1 MNMRIGSLRHWS
13 PWLLA
18 LAAAAAP
25 APAQQ
30 DPAQQDPEAMER
42 LRRDQEEI
50 LRKAERL
57 HGMMQRLQQRYEREQ
72 KPEQVKLLQE
82 GVAHLE
88 RSGLLREVAGIRD
101 DIAASAY
108 AEALRKQK
116 EVVTDLE
123 RLIDIL
129 LERKSM
135 ASLDAD
141 LAQVAEQARSAR
153 ELEERQRALRDRT
166 AEAMQS
172 PPSPGEQRL
181 LDALQQLRDAERRE
195 ADANARQAGT
205 RRPFLESSLQRVRDL
220 LRDQTRLEQ
229 GLADEKAGRR
239 GEAKAREFDLGE
251 LAERTRELQAELRDQ
266 QRQLDLGA
274 AAGELQQQAGGS
286 DQAAVERARDA
297 LEAKLQQAPR
307 RGGTS
312 EGKARDPE
320 WTALKDAL
328 RSAGSGATEA
338 ERARLQELGQKGAE
352 VGAARAAEAARS
364 NADAAGKLQQ
374 GAERLAERL
383 RNGETPA
390 TAPEASPAAA
400 VAEARQQ
407 LAEAAKAAAGGDL
420 PKAQQATEQALAA
433 LDRARARQREQNPDA
448 DQSAARMAT
457 EARAAG
463 QDLRNA
469 PNAEAAEQQA
479 SDLLQAAESALRDV
493 SEPTAGSPDAA
504 PSRQGQTPQGQQ
516 PQPGQP
522 PQGQQPGQP
531 QQGQPQQGQPQQ
543 GQPQQGQPQQG
554 QPQQGQPQQGQPQQG
569 QPQQGQPQQGP
580 QQGQQQGQQQP
591 SEAQRREQSAA
602 RSRQALQQA
611 EQALQKALEQASAN
625 SAPDMQQAA
634 ARQQELRQQAEAAR
648 QQLQQAAND
657 GAITGEQRD
666 KAAEQVQQ
674 AMERMQRAGERLQ
687 QGQQASASAE
697 QQAAAEELQQAM
709 TALDRNRPADAAQQE
724 RVQKEAEQQQ
734 KLQEDIVR
742 LAEQLKQRQAQA
754 AERKVQQAADAADR
768 ARRAMQQGEVEEAQ
782 QRQEEARQKLDEA
795 AKELEQEEDRYQDLR
810 QEELLF
816 RMADELT
823 TFLERQR
830 PITAQTAE
838 AAKSATAEGLS
849 RAMRSKAN
857 QLGEEEQDLAGK
869 IAALVQALT
878 EEGNL
883 VYQAVLKANV
893 DDLREVARRLAGR
906 RPDVGSFT
914 TMLQGDVERR
924 TEDLLA
930 ALERERQRREQERNE
945 QQQQQQQQQ
954 QDRGRNRFNQQRKKL
969 VSLIAELEMLKKL
982 GVDTRTATDNL
993 RTLVEARGDATISEA
1008 ETALIERLA
1017 HRHGEI
1023 TKLFQQIKAGVEE
1036 TMQQMQQQ
1044 EDQEPE
1050 GGRGR

>member
-297 LEAKLQQAPR
+297 LEARLQQAPR

-448 DQSAARMAT
+448 DQSAARMAA

-543 GQPQQGQPQQG
+543 GQPQQGPQQG
-554 QPQQGQPQQGQPQQG
+554 QP
-569 QPQQGQPQQGP
+569 
-580 QQGQQQGQQQP
+580 QQGQQQP

-782 QRQEEARQKLDEA
+782 QRQEEARQKLEEA

>member
-30 DPAQQDPEAMER
+30 DPTQQDPEAMER

-297 LEAKLQQAPR
+297 LEARLQQAPR

-448 DQSAARMAT
+448 DQSAARMAA

-522 PQGQQPGQP
+522 QQGQQPGQP

-543 GQPQQGQPQQG
+543 GQPQQGPQQG
-554 QPQQGQPQQGQPQQG
+554 QP
-569 QPQQGQPQQGP
+569 
-580 QQGQQQGQQQP
+580 QQGQQQP

-782 QRQEEARQKLDEA
+782 QRQEEARQKLEEA

>member
-297 LEAKLQQAPR
+297 LEARLQQAPR

-448 DQSAARMAT
+448 DQSAARMAA

-522 PQGQQPGQP
+522 QQGQQPGQP

-543 GQPQQGQPQQG
+543 GQPQQGPQQG
-554 QPQQGQPQQGQPQQG
+554 QP
-569 QPQQGQPQQGP
+569 
-580 QQGQQQGQQQP
+580 QQGQQQP

-782 QRQEEARQKLDEA
+782 QRQEEARQKLEEA

-883 VYQAVLKANV
+883 VYQAVLNANV

>member
-297 LEAKLQQAPR
+297 LEARLQQAPR
-307 RGGTS
+307 RGSTS

-352 VGAARAAEAARS
+352 VGAARAAEAALS

-448 DQSAARMAT
+448 DQSAARMAA

-554 QPQQGQPQQGQPQQG
+554 PQQGQP
-569 QPQQGQPQQGP
+569 
-580 QQGQQQGQQQP
+580 QQGQQQP

-697 QQAAAEELQQAM
+697 QQAAAEDLQQAM

-782 QRQEEARQKLDEA
+782 QRQEEARQKLEEA

>member
-1 MNMRIGSLRHWS
+1 
-13 PWLLA
+13 
-18 LAAAAAP
+18 
-25 APAQQ
+25 
-30 DPAQQDPEAMER
+30 
-42 LRRDQEEI
+42 
-50 LRKAERL
+50 
-57 HGMMQRLQQRYEREQ
+57 
-72 KPEQVKLLQE
+72 
-82 GVAHLE
+82 
-88 RSGLLREVAGIRD
+88 
-101 DIAASAY
+101 
-108 AEALRKQK
+108 
-116 EVVTDLE
+116 
-123 RLIDIL
+123 
-129 LERKSM
+129 
-135 ASLDAD
+135 
-141 LAQVAEQARSAR
+141 
-153 ELEERQRALRDRT
+153 LEERQRALRDRT

-297 LEAKLQQAPR
+297 LEARLQQAPR

-448 DQSAARMAT
+448 DQSAARMAA

-543 GQPQQGQPQQG
+543 GQPQQGPQQG
-554 QPQQGQPQQGQPQQG
+554 QP
-569 QPQQGQPQQGP
+569 
-580 QQGQQQGQQQP
+580 QQGQQQP

-782 QRQEEARQKLDEA
+782 QRQEEARQKLEEA

>member
-30 DPAQQDPEAMER
+30 DPTQQDPEAMER

-297 LEAKLQQAPR
+297 LEARLQQAPR

-448 DQSAARMAT
+448 DQSAARMAA

-543 GQPQQGQPQQG
+543 GQPQQGPQQG
-554 QPQQGQPQQGQPQQG
+554 QP
-569 QPQQGQPQQGP
+569 
-580 QQGQQQGQQQP
+580 QQGQQQP

-782 QRQEEARQKLDEA
+782 QRQEEARQKLEEA

-883 VYQAVLKANV
+883 VYQAVLNANV

>member
-30 DPAQQDPEAMER
+30 DPTQQDPEAMER

-297 LEAKLQQAPR
+297 LEARLQQAPR

-448 DQSAARMAT
+448 DQSAARMAA

-554 QPQQGQPQQGQPQQG
+554 PQQGQS
-569 QPQQGQPQQGP
+569 
-580 QQGQQQGQQQP
+580 QQGQQQP

-782 QRQEEARQKLDEA
+782 QRQEEARQKLEEA

>member
-30 DPAQQDPEAMER
+30 DPTQQDPEAMER

-297 LEAKLQQAPR
+297 LEARLQQAPR

-448 DQSAARMAT
+448 DQSAARMAA

-543 GQPQQGQPQQG
+543 GQPQQGPQQG
-554 QPQQGQPQQGQPQQG
+554 QP
-569 QPQQGQPQQGP
+569 
-580 QQGQQQGQQQP
+580 QQGQQQP

-768 ARRAMQQGEVEEAQ
+768 ARRAMQQGEMEEAQ

>member
-1 MNMRIGSLRHWS
+1 
-13 PWLLA
+13 
-18 LAAAAAP
+18 
-25 APAQQ
+25 
-30 DPAQQDPEAMER
+30 MER

-297 LEAKLQQAPR
+297 LEARLQQAPR

-448 DQSAARMAT
+448 DQSAARMAA

-543 GQPQQGQPQQG
+543 GQPQQGPQQG
-554 QPQQGQPQQGQPQQG
+554 QP
-569 QPQQGQPQQGP
+569 
-580 QQGQQQGQQQP
+580 QQGQQQP

-782 QRQEEARQKLDEA
+782 QRQEEARQKLEEA

-906 RPDVGSFT
+906 RPDVGTFT

>member
-1 MNMRIGSLRHWS
+1 MNMRIGSWRTGSAL
-13 PWLLA
+13 LLA

-25 APAQQ
+25 AQQ
-30 DPAQQDPEAMER
+30 GPAQQDPEAMER

-88 RSGLLREVAGIRD
+88 RSGMLREVAGIRD

-195 ADANARQAGT
+195 ADANSRQAGT
-205 RRPFLESSLQRVRDL
+205 RRPFLESGLQRVREL
-220 LRDQTRLEQ
+220 LRDQARLEQ
-229 GLADEKAGRR
+229 GLADEKAARR
-239 GEAKAREFDLGE
+239 CEAKERENDHGE

-274 AAGELQQQAGGS
+274 AAGELQQQAAGS

-320 WTALKDAL
+320 WTALKESL
-328 RSAGSGATEA
+328 RAAGNGATEA
-338 ERARLQELGQKGAE
+338 ERTRLQELGQKGAE
-352 VGAARAAEAARS
+352 VGAARAAEAARR

-374 GAERLAERL
+374 GAERLADRM
-383 RNGETPA
+383 RTGETPA

-400 VAEARQQ
+400 VAEAQQ
-407 LAEAAKAAAGGDL
+407 RLAEAATAAAAGDL
-420 PKAQQATEQALAA
+420 PKAQQTTEQALAA
-433 LDRARARQREQNPDA
+433 LDRARARQQQQNPDA
-448 DQSAARMAT
+448 DLNAARMAA

-463 QDLRNA
+463 QELRNA

-493 SEPTAGSPDAA
+493 SEPPTGSPESA
-504 PSRQGQTPQGQQ
+504 PSPQGQAPQGQQ
-516 PQPGQP
+516 GRQGQAQPGQGP
-522 PQGQQPGQP
+522 
-531 QQGQPQQGQPQQ
+531 QGQPQQGQPQQ
-543 GQPQQGQPQQG
+543 GQPQPN
-554 QPQQGQPQQGQPQQG
+554 
-569 QPQQGQPQQGP
+569 
-580 QQGQQQGQQQP
+580 
-591 SEAQRREQSAA
+591 EAQRREQAAA

-611 EQALQKALEQASAN
+611 EQALQQALEQASAN
-625 SAPDMQQAA
+625 STPDMQQAA
-634 ARQQELRQQAEAAR
+634 ARQEELRQQADAAR
-648 QQLQQAAND
+648 QQMQQAASE
-657 GAITGEQRD
+657 GAITNEQRD
-666 KAAEQVQQ
+666 KAAQQVQQ
-674 AMERMQRAGERLQ
+674 AMDRMQRAGERLQ
-687 QGQQASASAE
+687 QGQQASAAAE

-709 TALDRNRPADAAQQE
+709 TALDRNRPVDAAKRERVQQEAAQQ
-724 RVQKEAEQQQ
+724 RQ
-734 KLQEDIVR
+734 LQEDIVR

-754 AERKVQQAADAADR
+754 AERKAQQAADAADR
-768 ARRAMQQGEVEEAQ
+768 ARRAMEQGEMEEAQ

-838 AAKSATAEGLS
+838 AAKSATADGLS

-869 IAALVQALT
+869 LAALVQALT

-945 QQQQQQQQQ
+945 QQQQQQQQ

-1044 EDQEPE
+1044 EGQEPE

>member
-1 MNMRIGSLRHWS
+1 MNMRIGSWRTGSAL
-13 PWLLA
+13 LLA

-25 APAQQ
+25 AQQ
-30 DPAQQDPEAMER
+30 GPAQQDPEAMER

-88 RSGLLREVAGIRD
+88 RSGMLREVAGIRD

-195 ADANARQAGT
+195 ADANSRQAGT
-205 RRPFLESSLQRVRDL
+205 RRPFLESGLQRVRDL
-220 LRDQTRLEQ
+220 LRDQARLEQ

-274 AAGELQQQAGGS
+274 AAGELQQQAAGS

-320 WTALKDAL
+320 WTALKESL
-328 RSAGSGATEA
+328 RAAGNGATEA
-338 ERARLQELGQKGAE
+338 ERTRLQELGQKGAE
-352 VGAARAAEAARS
+352 VGAARAAEAARR

-374 GAERLAERL
+374 GAERLADRM
-383 RNGETPA
+383 RTGETPA
-390 TAPEASPAAA
+390 TAPEDSPAAA
-400 VAEARQQ
+400 VAEAQQ
-407 LAEAAKAAAGGDL
+407 RLAEAATAAAAGDL
-420 PKAQQATEQALAA
+420 PKAQQTTEQALAA
-433 LDRARARQREQNPDA
+433 LDRARARQQQQNPDA
-448 DQSAARMAT
+448 DLNAARMAA

-463 QDLRNA
+463 QELRNA

-493 SEPTAGSPDAA
+493 SEPPTGSPESA
-504 PSRQGQTPQGQQ
+504 PSPQGQAPQGQQ
-516 PQPGQP
+516 GRQGQAQPGQGP
-522 PQGQQPGQP
+522 
-531 QQGQPQQGQPQQ
+531 QGQPQQGQPQTQ
-543 GQPQQGQPQQG
+543 GQPQPN
-554 QPQQGQPQQGQPQQG
+554 
-569 QPQQGQPQQGP
+569 
-580 QQGQQQGQQQP
+580 
-591 SEAQRREQSAA
+591 EAQRREQAAA

-611 EQALQKALEQASAN
+611 EQALQQALEQASAN
-625 SAPDMQQAA
+625 STPDMQQAA
-634 ARQQELRQQAEAAR
+634 ARQEELRQQADAAR
-648 QQLQQAAND
+648 QQMQQAASE
-657 GAITGEQRD
+657 GAITNEQRD
-666 KAAEQVQQ
+666 KAAQQVQQ
-674 AMERMQRAGERLQ
+674 AMDRMQRAGERLQ
-687 QGQQASASAE
+687 QGQQASAAAE

-709 TALDRNRPADAAQQE
+709 TALDRNRPVDAAKRERVQQEAAQQ
-724 RVQKEAEQQQ
+724 RQ
-734 KLQEDIVR
+734 LQEDIVR

-754 AERKVQQAADAADR
+754 AERKAQQAADAADR
-768 ARRAMQQGEVEEAQ
+768 ARRAMEQGEMEEAQ

-838 AAKSATAEGLS
+838 AAKSATADGLS

-869 IAALVQALT
+869 LAALVQALT

-945 QQQQQQQQQ
+945 QQQQQQQQ

-1044 EDQEPE
+1044 EGQEPE

>member
-30 DPAQQDPEAMER
+30 DPTQQDPEAMER

-297 LEAKLQQAPR
+297 LEARLQQAPR

-448 DQSAARMAT
+448 DQSAARMAA

-543 GQPQQGQPQQG
+543 GQPQQGPQQG
-554 QPQQGQPQQGQPQQG
+554 QP
-569 QPQQGQPQQGP
+569 
-580 QQGQQQGQQQP
+580 QQGQQQP

-782 QRQEEARQKLDEA
+782 QRQEEARQKLEEA

>member
-448 DQSAARMAT
+448 DQSAARMAA

-543 GQPQQGQPQQG
+543 GQPQQGPQQG
-554 QPQQGQPQQGQPQQG
+554 QP
-569 QPQQGQPQQGP
+569 
-580 QQGQQQGQQQP
+580 QQGQQQP

-782 QRQEEARQKLDEA
+782 QRQEEARQKLEEA

>member
-30 DPAQQDPEAMER
+30 DPTQQDPEAMER

-448 DQSAARMAT
+448 DQSAARMAA

-543 GQPQQGQPQQG
+543 GQPQQGPQQG
-554 QPQQGQPQQGQPQQG
+554 QP
-569 QPQQGQPQQGP
+569 
-580 QQGQQQGQQQP
+580 QQGQQQP

-782 QRQEEARQKLDEA
+782 QRQEEARQKLEEA

>member
-297 LEAKLQQAPR
+297 LEARLQQAPR

-448 DQSAARMAT
+448 DQSAARMAA

-543 GQPQQGQPQQG
+543 GQPQQGPQQG
-554 QPQQGQPQQGQPQQG
+554 QP
-569 QPQQGQPQQGP
+569 
-580 QQGQQQGQQQP
+580 QQGQQQP

-782 QRQEEARQKLDEA
+782 QRQEEARQKLEEA

-954 QDRGRNRFNQQRKKL
+954 DRGRNRFNQQRKKL

-1044 EDQEPE
+1044 EGQEPE

>member
-30 DPAQQDPEAMER
+30 DPTQQDPEAMER

-297 LEAKLQQAPR
+297 LEARLQQAPR

-448 DQSAARMAT
+448 DQSAARMAA

-531 QQGQPQQGQPQQ
+531 QQGQPQQGQP
-543 GQPQQGQPQQG
+543 P
-554 QPQQGQPQQGQPQQG
+554 QG

-580 QQGQQQGQQQP
+580 QQGQPQQGQQQP

-782 QRQEEARQKLDEA
+782 QRQEEARQKLEEA

>member
-30 DPAQQDPEAMER
+30 DPTQQDPEAMER

-297 LEAKLQQAPR
+297 LEARLQQAPR
-307 RGGTS
+307 RGSTS

-448 DQSAARMAT
+448 DQSAARMAA

-531 QQGQPQQGQPQQ
+531 QQGQPQQGQPPQ
-543 GQPQQGQPQQG
+543 GQP
-554 QPQQGQPQQGQPQQG
+554 
-569 QPQQGQPQQGP
+569 
-580 QQGQQQGQQQP
+580 QQGQQQP

-782 QRQEEARQKLDEA
+782 QRQEEARQKLEEA

>member
-1 MNMRIGSLRHWS
+1 
-13 PWLLA
+13 LLA

-220 LRDQTRLEQ
+220 LRDQARLEQ

-364 NADAAGKLQQ
+364 NAEAAAKLQQ

-448 DQSAARMAT
+448 DQSAARMAA

-543 GQPQQGQPQQG
+543 GQPQQGPQQG
-554 QPQQGQPQQGQPQQG
+554 QP
-569 QPQQGQPQQGP
+569 
-580 QQGQQQGQQQP
+580 QQGQQQP

-782 QRQEEARQKLDEA
+782 QRQEEARQKLEEA

>member
-1 MNMRIGSLRHWS
+1 MNMRIGSWRTGSAL
-13 PWLLA
+13 LLA

-25 APAQQ
+25 AQQ
-30 DPAQQDPEAMER
+30 GPAQQDPEAMER

-88 RSGLLREVAGIRD
+88 RSGMLREVAGIRD

-195 ADANARQAGT
+195 ADANSRQAGT
-205 RRPFLESSLQRVRDL
+205 RRPFLESGLQRVREL

-251 LAERTRELQAELRDQ
+251 LAERTRELQADLRDQ

-274 AAGELQQQAGGS
+274 AAGELQQQAAGS

-320 WTALKDAL
+320 WTALKESL
-328 RSAGSGATEA
+328 RAAGNGATEA
-338 ERARLQELGQKGAE
+338 ERTRLQELGQKGAE
-352 VGAARAAEAARS
+352 VGAARAAEAARR

-374 GAERLAERL
+374 GAERLADRM
-383 RNGETPA
+383 RTGETPA

-400 VAEARQQ
+400 VAEAQQ
-407 LAEAAKAAAGGDL
+407 RLAEAATAAAAGDL
-420 PKAQQATEQALAA
+420 PKAQQTTEQALAA
-433 LDRARARQREQNPDA
+433 LDRARARQQQQNPDA
-448 DQSAARMAT
+448 DLNAARMAA

-463 QDLRNA
+463 QELRNA

-493 SEPTAGSPDAA
+493 SEPPTGSPESA
-504 PSRQGQTPQGQQ
+504 PSPQGQAPQGQQ
-516 PQPGQP
+516 GRQGQAQPGQG
-522 PQGQQPGQP
+522 PQGQPQQGQPQKGQP

-543 GQPQQGQPQQG
+543 GQPQTQGQPQ
-554 QPQQGQPQQGQPQQG
+554 PN
-569 QPQQGQPQQGP
+569 
-580 QQGQQQGQQQP
+580 
-591 SEAQRREQSAA
+591 EAQRREQAAA

-611 EQALQKALEQASAN
+611 EQALQQALEQASAN
-625 SAPDMQQAA
+625 STPDMQQAA
-634 ARQQELRQQAEAAR
+634 ARQEELRQQADAAR
-648 QQLQQAAND
+648 QQMQQAASE
-657 GAITGEQRD
+657 GAITNEQRD
-666 KAAEQVQQ
+666 KAAQQVQQ
-674 AMERMQRAGERLQ
+674 AMDRMQRAGERLQ
-687 QGQQASASAE
+687 QGQQASAAAE

-709 TALDRNRPADAAQQE
+709 TALDRNRPVDAAKRERVQQEAAQQ
-724 RVQKEAEQQQ
+724 RQ
-734 KLQEDIVR
+734 LQEDIVR

>member
-30 DPAQQDPEAMER
+30 DPTQQDPEAMER

-153 ELEERQRALRDRT
+153 ELEERQRALLDRT

-297 LEAKLQQAPR
+297 LEARLQQAPR

-448 DQSAARMAT
+448 DQSAARMAA

-543 GQPQQGQPQQG
+543 GQPQQGPQQG
-554 QPQQGQPQQGQPQQG
+554 QP
-569 QPQQGQPQQGP
+569 
-580 QQGQQQGQQQP
+580 QQGQQQP

-782 QRQEEARQKLDEA
+782 QRQEEARQKLEEA

>member
-1 MNMRIGSLRHWS
+1 MNMRIGSWRTGSAL
-13 PWLLA
+13 LLA

-25 APAQQ
+25 AQQ
-30 DPAQQDPEAMER
+30 GPAQQDPEAMER

-88 RSGLLREVAGIRD
+88 RSGMLREVAGIRD

-195 ADANARQAGT
+195 ADANSRQAGT
-205 RRPFLESSLQRVRDL
+205 RRPFLESGLQRVREL

-251 LAERTRELQAELRDQ
+251 LAERTRELQADLRDQ

-274 AAGELQQQAGGS
+274 AAGELQQQAAGS

-320 WTALKDAL
+320 WTALKESL
-328 RSAGSGATEA
+328 RAAGNGATEA
-338 ERARLQELGQKGAE
+338 ERTRLQELGQKGAE
-352 VGAARAAEAARS
+352 VGAARAAEAARR

-374 GAERLAERL
+374 GAERLADRM
-383 RNGETPA
+383 RTGETPA

-400 VAEARQQ
+400 VAEAQQ
-407 LAEAAKAAAGGDL
+407 RLAEAATAAAAGDL
-420 PKAQQATEQALAA
+420 PKAQQTTEQALAA
-433 LDRARARQREQNPDA
+433 LDRARARQQQQNPDA
-448 DQSAARMAT
+448 DLNAARMAA

-463 QDLRNA
+463 QELRNA

-493 SEPTAGSPDAA
+493 SEPPTGSPESA
-504 PSRQGQTPQGQQ
+504 PSPQGQAPQGQQ
-516 PQPGQP
+516 GRQGQAQPGQG
-522 PQGQQPGQP
+522 PQGQPQQGQPQQGQPQKGQP

-543 GQPQQGQPQQG
+543 GQPQTQGQPQ
-554 QPQQGQPQQGQPQQG
+554 PN
-569 QPQQGQPQQGP
+569 
-580 QQGQQQGQQQP
+580 
-591 SEAQRREQSAA
+591 EAQRREQAAA

-611 EQALQKALEQASAN
+611 EQALQQALEQASAN
-625 SAPDMQQAA
+625 STPDMQQAA
-634 ARQQELRQQAEAAR
+634 ARQEELRQQADAAR
-648 QQLQQAAND
+648 QQMQQAASE
-657 GAITGEQRD
+657 GAITNEQRD
-666 KAAEQVQQ
+666 KAAQQVQQ
-674 AMERMQRAGERLQ
+674 AMDRMQRAGERLQ
-687 QGQQASASAE
+687 QGQQASAAAE

-709 TALDRNRPADAAQQE
+709 TALDRNRPVDAAKRERVQQEAAQQ
-724 RVQKEAEQQQ
+724 RQ
-734 KLQEDIVR
+734 LQEDIVR

-754 AERKVQQAADAADR
+754 AERKAQQAADAADR
-768 ARRAMQQGEVEEAQ
+768 ARRAMEQGEMEEAQ

-869 IAALVQALT
+869 LAALVQALT

-945 QQQQQQQQQ
+945 QQQQQQQQ